1 MVSSATVLE
10 RCFPT
15 HFGYN
20 CTLIGYFGVC
30 MGNQQLSK
38 QMGMAEALFPA
49 TRQKVLKLF
58 FLRPDA
64 EYALREVID
73 AVGAGSGAVQREV
86 ARLVDCGLV
95 FQDHRGRQKRYR
107 VNRESPIYFELASLV
122 TKLLGPESQI
132 DAALQPLYPEID
144 IALLYGSVAKGVD
157 HAGSDV
163 DLLLVSDTVS
173 LEDIFETLDPAE
185 RSLARTINPTVYT
198 RSDFRSRIV
207 KQQSFLTR
215 VLDGPYILL
224 KGNLD
229 EFGISR
235 QSGQD

>member
-1 MVSSATVLE
+1 VLLKPNLGIKVPQ
-10 RCFPT
+10 F
-15 HFGYN
+15 
-20 CTLIGYFGVC
+20 GYFGVH
-30 MGNQQLSK
+30 MQNQKLSK
-38 QMGMAEALFPA
+38 QVGMADALFPA

-58 FLRPDA
+58 CLRPDA
-64 EYALREVID
+64 DFALREVID
-73 AVGAGSGAVQREV
+73 TVGAGSGAVQREV

-95 FQDHRGRQKRYR
+95 YQDLRGRQKRYR
-107 VNRESPIYFELASLV
+107 VNRESPIYSELTSLV

-144 IALLYGSVAKGVD
+144 IALLHGSVAKGVD

-163 DLLLVSDTVS
+163 DLLLVSDTLS
-173 LEDIFETLDPAE
+173 LEDIFDTLDPAE

-198 RSDFRSRIV
+198 RSDFTSRIV